1 MTPED
6 TQTAPEQA
14 EPLSSRLRIM
24 AGMILMGEPIEF
36 GVVAKIMDDAAE
48 GVDRLSAEVERLTG
62 ERDRQYDQNTQRI
75 ARIEAL
81 EGALDNRT
89 ARVVELEGV
98 LKDVDAECTAAI
110 GYEPIPKGYTAH
122 EDVPNGLRTVSHIKL
137 SMIQGYVRAA
147 ITKDTADE

>member
-14 EPLSSRLRIM
+14 LPLSSRLRIM
-24 AGMILMGEPIEF
+24 AGMILMGDPIKF
-36 GVVAKIMDDAAE
+36 GVDAKIMDEAAE

-81 EGALDNRT
+81 EDALDNRT
-89 ARVVELEGV
+89 ARVKELEAFVMKVAKIFEGRS
-98 LKDVDAECTAAI
+98 LGDDALAT
-110 GYEPIPKGYTAH
+110 
-122 EDVPNGLRTVSHIKL
+122 L
-137 SMIQGYVRAA
+137 SQPTERMS
-147 ITKDTADE
+147 